1 MSRGRH
7 RLPDPDPDTTSDPPL
22 TTPRT
27 ERIVDTM
34 TTTEHEHIDAVR
46 DRIGTLFPDVPRS
59 VIDDTIAAEHARF
72 DGNSIRDFVPL
83 FVERKARE
91 TLRSK

>member
-7 RLPDPDPDTTSDPPL
+7 RLLEPDTTPDPPL
-22 TTPRT
+22 ASHST
-27 ERIVDTM
+27 ERIVETM

-46 DRIGTLFPDVPRS
+46 DRLGTLFPDVPRS
-59 VIDDTIAAEHARF
+59 VIDETIAAEHARF

-83 FVERKARE
+83 FVERKARKA
-91 TLRSK
+91 LQSKN

>member
-1 MSRGRH
+1 M
-7 RLPDPDPDTTSDPPL
+7 

>member
-7 RLPDPDPDTTSDPPL
+7 RLPDTALDPQL

-27 ERIVDTM
+27 ERIVETM
-34 TTTEHEHIDAVR
+34 TTSTTEHEHIDAVR
-46 DRIGTLFPDVPRS
+46 DRLGAQFPDVPRS

-72 DGNSIRDFVPL
+72 EGNSIRDFVPL
-83 FVERKARE
+83 FVERKARK
-91 TLRSK
+91 TLQARL

>member
-7 RLPDPDPDTTSDPPL
+7 RLPDSGTTPDTQL

-27 ERIVDTM
+27 ERIVQKM

-46 DRIGTLFPDVPRS
+46 DRLGAQFPDVPRP

-72 DGNSIRDFVPL
+72 EGNSIRDFVPL
-83 FVERKARE
+83 FVERKARQA
-91 TLRSK
+91 LQALAH

>member
-1 MSRGRH
+1 ML
-7 RLPDPDPDTTSDPPL
+7 RLTSPL
-22 TTPRT
+22 I
-27 ERIVDTM
+27 ERIVEIM

-46 DRIGTLFPDVPRS
+46 DRLAALVPDVPRS
-59 VIDDTIAAEHARF
+59 VIADTIAAEHARF

-91 TLRSK
+91 TLQTQ